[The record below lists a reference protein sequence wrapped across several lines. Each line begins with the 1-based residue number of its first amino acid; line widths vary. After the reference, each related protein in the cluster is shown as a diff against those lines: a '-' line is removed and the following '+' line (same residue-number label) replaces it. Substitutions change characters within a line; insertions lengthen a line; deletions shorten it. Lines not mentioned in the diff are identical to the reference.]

1 MNRQPASQI
10 DIAAFWPQGP
20 RTRISGELQ
29 AGLDGK
35 AADTAQAPATEQA
48 SDQAPGSAIATTA
61 WQLTKRLNNAMP
73 GPWDRQ
79 RLPLDQIEA
88 AVRYDGQQWLLEQAQ
103 IAIGSG
109 SIDAQ
114 GRFEPATKVFE
125 GQAKV
130 QRLDPAALYSLLE
143 AAPLQGELR
152 ASTTAEQ
159 QVDFSVDIQA
169 AAAPAGAKRQPLR
182 IEKLATKGRVS
193 LEDFERAVTAIPE
206 VQTVEHVLGLY
217 DYRLRVVARDIADFE
232 RRLDDDISAVIIS
245 HMRGHTSDMDAIMA
259 LCNARDIPVIED
271 AAHSLG
277 TEWHGQKIGTIGA
290 IGCFSFQS
298 YKLVNAGEGGI
309 LITDDADLVARAV
322 IMSGAYEHTWQKHKA
337 PEGDNTG
344 ALELAFARWQNM
356 LPLYNLRLNNM
367 SAAMIRP
374 QLLEVPRRVRDGR
387 ANHDYVAGLLNAS
400 PWLTVP
406 EKLAPEERAPDS
418 IQFNI
423 VNMDDDQ
430 VLAFQAAANA
440 RGVKVQVFGRS
451 TDNARAFWNWQFIK
465 DLPELPKTRAMLMN
479 ACDVRLPARLT
490 KDELDIIAGALT
502 GAAEDVMTPQQAAYG
517 T

>member
-1 MNRQPASQI
+1 MTLPPNVYDAEPIPPSAREEI
-10 DIAAFWPQGP
+10 DRLLQ
-20 RTRISGELQ
+20 SGDLFRY
-29 AGLDGK
+29 
-35 AADTAQAPATEQA
+35 TAPENAP
-48 SDQAPGSAIATTA
+48 
-61 WQLTKRLNNAMP
+61 
-73 GPWDRQ
+73 
-79 RLPLDQIEA
+79 
-88 AVRYDGQQWLLEQAQ
+88 V
-103 IAIGSG
+103 
-109 SIDAQ
+109 
-114 GRFEPATKVFE
+114 
-125 GQAKV
+125 
-130 QRLDPAALYSLLE
+130 SLLE
-143 AAPLQGELR
+143 AEFAKMMGTKYALAVSSCSAALFLSLKALNLPRDARVLIPGFTFAAVPSSVVHADCTPVLCEVGENY
-152 ASTTAEQ
+152 
-159 QVDFSVDIQA
+159 
-169 AAAPAGAKRQPLR
+169 R
-182 IEKLATKGRVS
+182 I
-193 LEDFERAVTAIPE
+193 
-206 VQTVEHVLGLY
+206 
-217 DYRLRVVARDIADFE
+217 DIADFE